1 MSCEFLKSTSE
12 ILIQKLSPKYQFE
25 ILDILPQEEEY
36 GQDYDEV
43 VLYWSDPI
51 YAGGLNEMIYYIHL
65 TMDEVTVTLDTCVDE
80 MELFS
85 IIDPEF
91 DNLDNLSQE
100 IINKL
105 NK

>member
-1 MSCEFLKSTSE
+1 MSCEFLKDTAE
-12 ILIQKLSPKYQFE
+12 ILIEKLSPKYQFE
-25 ILDILPQEEEY
+25 ILDIFPADEEI
-36 GQDYDEV
+36 GQDTDEV
-43 VLYWSDPI
+43 VLQWSDPI

-91 DNLDNLSQE
+91 DNLDILSQE